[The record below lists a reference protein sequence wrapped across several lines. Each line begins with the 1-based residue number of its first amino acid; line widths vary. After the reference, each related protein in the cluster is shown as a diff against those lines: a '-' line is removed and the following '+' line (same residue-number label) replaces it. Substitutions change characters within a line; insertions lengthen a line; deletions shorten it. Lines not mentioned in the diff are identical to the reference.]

1 LTAVS
6 ETSNNVVVHAYGG
19 TPGPLSVSVA
29 TGPDGLDVVIQD
41 RGEGIQQ
48 VIASADRTGL
58 GLGVI
63 TALADRAEFASRP
76 GGGTDVRMSFL
87 SRGST
92 SSKGDWTTHDGACV
106 EALAA
111 AQLLERVEAEMSQRC
126 TVSEHELPVEIADR
140 DRFGQN
146 LEQLDEHRRVAARE
160 PVADGDA
167 PGQLNH
173 PGAPRP

>member
-92 SSKGDWTTHDGACV
+92 SSKGDWTTHKQADQSLPLPGRPRGHLRLVVNC
-106 EALAA
+106 
-111 AQLLERVEAEMSQRC
+111 RVVDVTDPRLDPLVGHEGTR
-126 TVSEHELPVEIADR
+126 TVAFS
-140 DRFGQN
+140 FG
-146 LEQLDEHRRVAARE
+146 DSATRIVAPLSSVIR
-160 PVADGDA
+160 GT
-167 PGQLNH
+167 
-173 PGAPRP
+173 R